1 MVSTPRRRIGSRLRA
16 VLLAALVAA
25 QVVAV
30 TPVHAGWLSKIGR
43 LADDAGGVGGSA
55 LRHGV
60 PGDDFASSFTR
71 HIRAV
76 PGEAEKSAAALAA
89 HATPEGHWRFTNAKG
104 EQFTAAN
111 AAEMERAV
119 ATLLPENPAAASKL
133 ELFLSEDTIF
143 HRPDLVKALPAD
155 AKFHLLTAKHAFPL
169 LRSAEAPW
177 SFAALVRPNLRLAMR
192 DRRSFE
198 EALWQLSRPL
208 NRSNMRTIALE
219 PGGGAYIPS
228 VPRVDPATKAA
239 LVDRVDPFKLPGAL
253 KSLKGQ
259 TVVVTGRV
267 DGRTLRFKPEGG
279 AEKTVLIDD
288 LMSAAR
294 EADVSLVLL
303 QSDKALQP
311 GGRNWLWQT
320 QEVKGLEN
328 ALNRAT
334 LADFLDALGTSRGG
348 LAIDA
353 SESALGRARLD
364 IVPVKPEGAA
374 QQITDS
380 VTGWADSM
388 IGHMLGKVAIE
399 AIKIDAV
406 DRERQRELD
415 NRIVPGIPAWVQWTY
430 LIGIFMGG
438 IGYAWSWRWFAR
450 LWPAEDRAEYAGAF
464 GYYAARGVR
473 GLAYVF
479 VFLPIV
485 GIPAGIWAMLVG
497 LAHQIWAGLTA
508 PFRLVRWI
516 GRKLGLASAPAG
528 VEKG

>member
-1 MVSTPRRRIGSRLRA
+1 MVSTPRRRIGTRLRA
-16 VLLAALVAA
+16 GLLAALIAA

-30 TPVHAGWLSKIGR
+30 ASAHAGWLSKIGR
-43 LADDAGGVGGSA
+43 LADDAGGVGGGA

-60 PGDDFASSFTR
+60 PGDDFASAFTR
-71 HIRAV
+71 HARL
-76 PGEAEKSAAALAA
+76 PGEVEKSAAALAA

-111 AAEMERAV
+111 AAEMERVV
-119 ATLLPENPAAASKL
+119 ATLLPDNPRAASKL

-155 AKFHLLTAKHAFPL
+155 AKLHLLTAKQAFPL
-169 LRSAEAPW
+169 VRSAQ
-177 SFAALVRPNLRLAMR
+177 STFAALVRPNLRLAMR

-208 NRSNMRTIALE
+208 NRSNLRTIALE

-228 VPRVDPATKAA
+228 VPRLDPATKAA

-253 KSLKGQ
+253 GSLKGQ

-267 DGRTLRFKPEGG
+267 DGHTLRFKPEGG

-294 EADVSLVLL
+294 EADVNLVLL

-320 QEVKGLEN
+320 QEVKGLDN

-334 LADFLDALGTSRGG
+334 LADFLDALGASRGG
-348 LAIDA
+348 LAVEA
-353 SESALGRARLD
+353 GQAANGRARLD
-364 IVPVKPEGAA
+364 IVPIRPEGTA
-374 QQITDS
+374 QQITES
-380 VTGWADSM
+380 VTGWADDLV
-388 IGHMLGKVAIE
+388 GHVLGKVAIE

-415 NRIVPGIPAWVQWTY
+415 DRIVPGIPASIQWAY
-430 LIGIFMGG
+430 LAGILLGL
-438 IGYAWSWRWFAR
+438 IGYAWSWPWFAR

-473 GLAYVF
+473 GLAWLL
-479 VFLPIV
+479 VFLPIA
-485 GIPAGIWAMLVG
+485 GIPAGTWAMLVG
-497 LAHQIWAGLTA
+497 LALQIWAGLTA

-516 GRKLGLASAPAG
+516 GRKLGLARAPAG